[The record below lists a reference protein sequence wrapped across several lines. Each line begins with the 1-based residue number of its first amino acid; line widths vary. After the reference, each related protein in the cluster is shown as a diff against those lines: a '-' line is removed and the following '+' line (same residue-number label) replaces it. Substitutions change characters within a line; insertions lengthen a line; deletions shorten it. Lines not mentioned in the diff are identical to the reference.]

1 LSTVT
6 GPHPVEEPRLLT
18 KGHYARMMA
27 FYGLFYTTIGV
38 FAPYFNLYL
47 QHVGLT
53 STEIGLVLS
62 VPPLMALLFQ
72 PVWGLIN
79 DRFSI
84 QRQSVGMAILAAPLI
99 SLLLLLRPSFLWLMG
114 TVACLALFQTGVTP
128 VMDSLTIQQTGV
140 RNYGKVRMFGSL
152 GWALAS
158 VTASLIYS
166 RNAGIGHLP
175 ELYLFAGVMAFLG
188 LMGYPFPRSKGP
200 KRSIRPVEPP
210 LAESEKSARERSTD
224 APLPWWKR
232 ARFTE
237 IQRLLRNRPFLLV
250 LAFIFLVSTSQIMNS
265 NFYSLY
271 YRDMGHPMSLLG
283 VIYALGALS
292 ELPFFYVVG
301 GILERFGPRKVFVV
315 GGSVFCFRW
324 IVLAFGPPT
333 WALFLLQ
340 MLHGISFSFTFAAG
354 VALAAEVSHV
364 DNRATAQSVYSAVNM
379 GLAAITGSILGGVVL
394 GDIGPRGVYE
404 VASVLCFAGLVSIV
418 VLMMRTGSTQ
428 KGTS

>member
-1 LSTVT
+1 MSTAT

-53 STEIGLVLS
+53 SAEIGLVLS

-72 PVWGLIN
+72 PLWGLVN

-84 QRQSVGMAILAAPLI
+84 QRQTVGTAILAAPLI
-99 SLLLLLRPSFLWLMG
+99 SLLLFLRPSFLWLIG
-114 TVACLALFQTGVTP
+114 TVACLALFQTAVTP

-166 RNAGIGHLP
+166 RHAGIGRLP
-175 ELYLFAGVMAFLG
+175 ELYLLAGVMAFLG
-188 LMGYPFPRSKGP
+188 LMGYPLPGR
-200 KRSIRPVEPP
+200 KRI
-210 LAESEKSARERSTD
+210 AETLRGRAKSTRQQSTD
-224 APLPWWKR
+224 APRPWWKR

-237 IQRLLRNRPFLLV
+237 IQSLVRNRPFLLV
-250 LAFIFLVSTSQIMNS
+250 LSFIFLVSTSQIMNS

-324 IVLAFGPPT
+324 IVLALGPPT
-333 WALFLLQ
+333 WTLFLLQ

-394 GDIGPRGVYE
+394 GDIGPKGVYE
-404 VASVLCFAGLVSIV
+404 LASILCFAGLVSIV
-418 VLMMRTGSTQ
+418 ILMMRSGSTQ